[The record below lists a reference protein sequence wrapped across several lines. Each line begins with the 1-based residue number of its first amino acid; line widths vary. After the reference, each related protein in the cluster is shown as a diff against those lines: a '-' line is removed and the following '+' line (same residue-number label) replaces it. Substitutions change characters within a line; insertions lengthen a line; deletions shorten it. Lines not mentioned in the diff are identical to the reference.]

1 MLVHDVQI
9 TLRGYFQHP
18 QMGAK
23 NKMARPH
30 AQCATADDREETD
43 FHLYGQKSIFV

>member
-1 MLVHDVQI
+1 MLVHDIQN

-23 NKMARPH
+23 NKMARTH
-30 AQCATADDREETD
+30 AQCATVDDREETY
-43 FHLYGQKSIFV
+43 FNLYGQKSIFI